1 MKDILAEYVFLVLS
15 EAKSSSLSM
24 NDIARSLTGSGSLKR
39 ERSGGAAGVRFVGTL
54 ADLKQKMKE
63 LGAQNYQNP
72 SVEEP
77 GGKFSISGR
86 YKTYLFTFPPEIY
99 PDVVPVAV
107 VSFEE
112 KDFLSD
118 GKTLGYGAE
127 HAVYA
132 ALSKISN
139 NQMYANMENDT
150 RLAAILSNSSEENIL
165 NFKKNCVSMRN
176 VFMRNITS
184 IDLSDLRIASA
195 PPSGGNVPVDVEA
208 IDPDG
213 NNYDIHVKY
222 KSDRLVGLQIPK
234 IEKNASEEEKRI
246 YDTLRQGHPNVVY
259 RKIRDF
265 FLEKNPKVD
274 DIFGIFSNPNLKSK
288 FYDALSKGGFYD
300 TISDVIKSQLGFSSQ
315 TGNTSLLVNFLSP
328 TDVKIQK
335 MTPEQG
341 ENLQFNLRIPDDA
354 KISKAFVVDAV
365 FLQGKKQ
372 KIVKDVL
379 DVEIGSKKR
388 NRGLDVH
395 KGDNY
400 QKFVEELE
408 KQ

>member
-1 MKDILAEYVFLVLS
+1 MKDLLAEYVFLFLN
-15 EAKSSSLSM
+15 EAKSVSLSM
-24 NDIARSLTGSGSLKR
+24 NDIARNLTGSGSLKR
-39 ERSGGAAGVRFVGTL
+39 ERGGGVAGVRFVGTL
-54 ADLKQKMKE
+54 SDLKQKMKA
-63 LGAQNYQNP
+63 LGSQNYQNP
-72 SVEEP
+72 PVEQP

-86 YKTYLFTFPPEIY
+86 YKTYLFTFPPEVY

-107 VSFEE
+107 VSFDE

-118 GKTLGYGAE
+118 GKMLGYGAE

-139 NQMYANMENDT
+139 DQMYDNMENDT
-150 RLAAILSNSSEENIL
+150 RLAATLESSSEENVL

-176 VFMRNITS
+176 VFMRNIVS
-184 IDLSDLRIASA
+184 MNLSDLQIVST

-208 IDPDG
+208 KDASG

-246 YDTLRQGHPNVVY
+246 YETLKQGHPNVVY

-265 FLEKNPKVD
+265 FLEKNPEVN
-274 DIFGIFSNPNLKSK
+274 DIFGIFSNPKLKSK
-288 FYDALSKGGFYD
+288 FYDALSKGGFYE
-300 TISDVIKSQLGFSSQ
+300 TISDVLKSQLGFSSQ

-328 TDVKIQK
+328 ASVKIQK

-341 ENLQFNLRIPDDA
+341 ENLQFNLRIPADA

-379 DVEIGSKKR
+379 DIEIGSKKR

-400 QKFVEELE
+400 QNFVEELE

>member
-1 MKDILAEYVFLVLS
+1 MKNLLAEYVFLFLN
-15 EAKSSSLSM
+15 EAKTTSLTM
-24 NDIARSLTGSGSLKR
+24 NDIARILTGSGSLKR
-39 ERSGGAAGVRFVGTL
+39 ERGGGVAGVRFVGTL
-54 ADLKQKMKE
+54 TDLKQKMKA

-72 SVEEP
+72 AEEEP

-118 GKTLGYGAE
+118 GKMLGYGAE

-132 ALSKISN
+132 ALAKVSN
-139 NQMYANMENDT
+139 DQMYSNMESDT
-150 RLAAILSNSSEENIL
+150 RLSATLRSSSEENVL

-176 VFMRNITS
+176 TFMRNIVS
-184 IDLSDLRIASA
+184 MGLSNLEVASA

-208 IDPDG
+208 TDIDG

-234 IEKNASEEEKRI
+234 IEKSASEEEKRI

-265 FLEKNPKVD
+265 FLESNPNVD
-274 DIFGIFSNPNLKSK
+274 DIFGVFSNPRLKSK
-288 FYDALSKGGFYD
+288 FYDALLKGGFYD
-300 TISDVIKSQLGFSSQ
+300 RISDVLKSQLGFSSQ

-328 TDVKIQK
+328 TAVKIQK
-335 MTPEQG
+335 MTPAQG
-341 ENLQFNLRIPDDA
+341 ENLQFNLRVPSDA

-365 FLQGKKQ
+365 FSKGKKQ

-379 DVEIGSKKR
+379 DIEVGSKKR

-400 QKFVEELE
+400 QQFVEELE
-408 KQ
+408 S